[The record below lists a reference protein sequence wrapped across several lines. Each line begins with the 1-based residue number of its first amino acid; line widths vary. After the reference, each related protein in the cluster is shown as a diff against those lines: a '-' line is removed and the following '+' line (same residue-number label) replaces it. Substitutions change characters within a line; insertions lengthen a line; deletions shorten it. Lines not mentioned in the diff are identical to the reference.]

1 MSPTGAPRAR
11 IASRHNALV
20 RAARDLHKVAGRRE
34 QRAFL
39 AEGTRLVLDA
49 LDAGARPSVAFVA
62 PELLE
67 RRPEGARV
75 RQALAGTRVVE
86 TTPELLQWIADVETT
101 QGVVVV
107 FPLPEGGH
115 AGEPGHLVVVLDG
128 LQDPGNVGTILRSSL
143 ASGLV
148 STVVVRG
155 GADPYGPKAVRA
167 AAAALFHLRVI
178 RPTDEE
184 LAALLAGRPVWLAE
198 ARTGTPYDRVDWRTP
213 SALVVGSEARG
224 PSEPMRRL
232 GAGSVHI
239 PIAGPVESL
248 NVGVAASII
257 AFEAAR
263 QVAAATTA

>member
-1 MSPTGAPRAR
+1 VEPAGAARAR
-11 IASRHNALV
+11 ISSRHNPLA
-20 RAARDLHKVAGRRE
+20 RAAHELHTAAGRRE

-39 AEGTRLVLDA
+39 AEGIKLVLDA
-49 LDAGARPSVAFVA
+49 LATGARPSLAFVA

-86 TTPELLQWIADVETT
+86 TTPELLRWIGDVETT

-107 FPLPEGGH
+107 FPLPEGGRTGP
-115 AGEPGHLVVVLDG
+115 AGHLLVVLDN
-128 LQDPGNVGTILRSSL
+128 LQDPGNVGTILRSML

-167 AAAALFHLRVI
+167 AAAALFRLRVI

-184 LAALLAGRPVWLAE
+184 LAVLLAGRPVWLAE
-198 ARTGTPYDRVDWRTP
+198 AGTGTPYDRVDWRAP
-213 SALVVGSEARG
+213 SALVVGSEAHG
-224 PSEPMRRL
+224 PSEPVRRL
-232 GAGSVHI
+232 ATGSVHI
-239 PIAGPVESL
+239 PMRGPVESL
-248 NVGVAASII
+248 NAAVAASII
-257 AFEAAR
+257 AFEAAQ